1 MGYFSTLKD
10 KNDVLMLQDFT
21 CGQTRMAA
29 VPWTNLFTA
38 YNPAWKKYVSQEN
51 EKVVICQPDILGR
64 REWKSKNFQERDCA
78 SKRLKHEI
86 GICEILEHE
95 KMMSAGCRSL
105 AEYKGLV
112 VDEHS
117 QQVEGVAYQGYS
129 SNLIAYVQDGYLTW
143 AGRRKIVDAVAEA
156 LRYLHHMGIAHGKV
170 RAENVYLEYGVR
182 VVLKGAVLGGFA
194 SAEFLGG
201 KPEAECV
208 SVMQQDWTDLR
219 MLEQWMRG
227 VLMAQPS
234 V

>member
-1 MGYFSTLKD
+1 
-10 KNDVLMLQDFT
+10 V
-21 CGQTRMAA
+21 
-29 VPWTNLFTA
+29 
-38 YNPAWKKYVSQEN
+38 
-51 EKVVICQPDILGR
+51 
-64 REWKSKNFQERDCA
+64 
-78 SKRLKHEI
+78 
-86 GICEILEHE
+86 ICEILEHE

-170 RAENVYLEYGVR
+170 RAENVYLEYR
-182 VVLKGAVLGGFA
+182 ARTVLKGLVEDDYKYIAEDIKAVLGGFA
-194 SAEFLGG
+194 SAEDLVRT
-201 KPEAECV
+201 PEAECV